1 MRILAGLCLF
11 PLQIEMQIHD
21 NYSDFLFIF
30 FVFAKMITVSYNT
43 LNHSGDT
50 EFPKAEY
57 YLHVLVQNPS
67 AFQHVL
73 LAFEH
78 FPPGCAIKIESLY
91 FHFLLENIQQ
101 MIELEGLFGGY
112 YLLAT

>member
-43 LNHSGDT
+43 VNHSGDT

-57 YLHVLVQNPS
+57 YLHVSVQNPS

-78 FPPGCAIKIESLY
+78 FPPGCAIKGESLY
-91 FHFLLENIQQ
+91 CKCVYKNDGRRI
-101 MIELEGLFGGY
+101 
-112 YLLAT
+112 

>member
-43 LNHSGDT
+43 LNQWRHRISKGRILPSC
-50 EFPKAEY
+50 FGSKS
-57 YLHVLVQNPS
+57 S